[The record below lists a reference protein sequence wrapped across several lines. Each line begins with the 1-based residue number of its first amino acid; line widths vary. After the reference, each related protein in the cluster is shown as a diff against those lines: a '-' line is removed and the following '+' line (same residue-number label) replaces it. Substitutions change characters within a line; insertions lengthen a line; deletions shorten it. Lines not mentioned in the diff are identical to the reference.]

1 MPQTVLVV
9 DDSATMRQQ
18 TRTLLQTNGYTV
30 LEAGNG
36 AEGLEAVKGAGASIG
51 LVIVDVNMPVMN
63 GIEMIGKLR
72 KMDHYGK
79 TPIFVL
85 TTESSGNI
93 VSQGKAAGATAW
105 IVKPFNPQILLAAV
119 KKVLPA

>member
-30 LEAGNG
+30 VEAGNG
-36 AEGLEAVKGAGASIG
+36 AEGLEAAKGAPVG

-72 KMDHYGK
+72 KMDKYDK

-85 TTESSGNI
+85 TTESSGNV

-119 KKVLPA
+119 KKVLPT

>member
-30 LEAGNG
+30 VEAGNG
-36 AEGLEAVKGAGASIG
+36 AEGLEAAKGASIG

-72 KMDHYGK
+72 KMESYGK

-105 IVKPFNPQILLAAV
+105 IVKPFNPQVLLAAV

>member
-18 TRTLLQTNGYTV
+18 TRTLLQTNGYNV
-30 LEAGNG
+30 VEAGNG
-36 AEGLEAVKGAGASIG
+36 AEGLEAAKGAAVA

-72 KMDHYGK
+72 KMDNYSK

-85 TTESSGNI
+85 TTESSGNV

-105 IVKPFNPQILLAAV
+105 IVKPFNPQVLLAAV

>member
-18 TRTLLQTNGYTV
+18 TRTLLQTNGYIV
-30 LEAGNG
+30 VEAGNG
-36 AEGLEAVKGAGASIG
+36 QEGLDAAKGAGGNIG

-72 KMDHYGK
+72 KMDLYGK

>member
-30 LEAGNG
+30 VEAGNG
-36 AEGLEAVKGAGASIG
+36 AEGLEAAKGAAIG
-51 LVIVDVNMPVMN
+51 LVIVDINMPVMN

-72 KMDHYGK
+72 KMDSYGK

-85 TTESSGNI
+85 TTESSGTI

-105 IVKPFNPQILLAAV
+105 IVKPFNPTILLAAV

>member
-30 LEAGNG
+30 VEAGNG
-36 AEGLEAVKGAGASIG
+36 AEGLEAAKGTSVG

-72 KMDHYGK
+72 KMANYGK

-93 VSQGKAAGATAW
+93 VSEGKAAGATAW

>member
-18 TRTLLQTNGYTV
+18 TKTLLQTNGYNV
-30 LEAGNG
+30 VEAGNG
-36 AEGLEAVKGAGASIG
+36 AEGLEAAKGAAVS

-72 KMDHYGK
+72 KMDSYAK

-85 TTESSGNI
+85 TTESSGTI

>member
-30 LEAGNG
+30 VEAGNG
-36 AEGLEAVKGAGASIG
+36 QEGLDAAKGASIG

-72 KMDHYGK
+72 KMANYDK

>member
-18 TRTLLQTNGYTV
+18 PRTLLQTNGYAV
-30 LEAGNG
+30 VEAGNG
-36 AEGLEAVKGAGASIG
+36 AEGLEAAKGAPIG

-72 KMDHYGK
+72 KMANYDK

>member
-30 LEAGNG
+30 VEAGNG
-36 AEGLEAVKGAGASIG
+36 AEGLEAAKGAAVG

-72 KMDHYGK
+72 KMDKYDK

-119 KKVLPA
+119 KKVLPT

>member
-1 MPQTVLVV
+1 MAQTVLVV

-30 LEAGNG
+30 VEAGNG
-36 AEGLEAVKGAGASIG
+36 AEGLEAAKAAAVG

-72 KMDHYGK
+72 QMANYGK

-85 TTESSGNI
+85 TTESSGNV

-105 IVKPFNPQILLAAV
+105 IVKPFNPQVLLAAV

>member
-30 LEAGNG
+30 VEAGNG
-36 AEGLEAVKGAGASIG
+36 AEGLEAAKGAVVG

-72 KMDHYGK
+72 KMDKYDK

-85 TTESSGNI
+85 TTESSGNV

>member
-1 MPQTVLVV
+1 MAQTVLVV

-30 LEAGNG
+30 VEAGNG
-36 AEGLEAVKGAGASIG
+36 AEGLEAAKGAGGNIG

-72 KMDHYGK
+72 KMDPYGK

-85 TTESSGNI
+85 TTESAGNI

>member
-1 MPQTVLVV
+1 MPGTVLVV

-30 LEAGNG
+30 VEAGNG
-36 AEGLEAVKGAGASIG
+36 AEGLEAAKGTPVG

-72 KMDHYGK
+72 KMDKYDK

-85 TTESSGNI
+85 TTESSGS
-93 VSQGKAAGATAW
+93 VVTQGKAAGATAW

>member
-30 LEAGNG
+30 VEAGNG
-36 AEGLEAVKGAGASIG
+36 AEGLEAAKGAAVG

-72 KMDHYGK
+72 KMDKYDK

-85 TTESSGNI
+85 TTESSGN
-93 VSQGKAAGATAW
+93 VVTQGKAAGATAW

-119 KKVLPA
+119 KKVLPT

>member
-30 LEAGNG
+30 VEAGNG
-36 AEGLEAVKGAGASIG
+36 QEGLDAAKGAAVG

-72 KMDHYGK
+72 KMDLYGK

>member
-30 LEAGNG
+30 VEAGNG
-36 AEGLEAVKGAGASIG
+36 QEGLDAAKGAAVG

-72 KMDHYGK
+72 KMDLYGK

-105 IVKPFNPQILLAAV
+105 IVKPFTPQILLAAV

>member
-30 LEAGNG
+30 VEAGNG
-36 AEGLEAVKGAGASIG
+36 AEGLEAAKGNSVG

-72 KMDHYGK
+72 KMDNYGK

-85 TTESSGNI
+85 TTESSGDI
-93 VSQGKAAGATAW
+93 VTRGKAAGATAW

-119 KKVLPA
+119 KKVLPT

>member
-30 LEAGNG
+30 VEAGNG
-36 AEGLEAVKGAGASIG
+36 AEGLEAAKGAAIG

-72 KMDHYGK
+72 TMDDYAK

-85 TTESSGNI
+85 TTESAENT
-93 VSQGKAAGATAW
+93 VSQRTPPGATPRT
-105 IVKPFNPQILLAAV
+105 VTPLNPPLL
-119 KKVLPA
+119 

>member
-18 TRTLLQTNGYTV
+18 TRTLLQTNGYSV
-30 LEAGNG
+30 VEAGNG
-36 AEGLEAVKGAGASIG
+36 AEGLEAAKGAAIG

-72 KMDHYGK
+72 KMDKYDK